1 MLNSPFLC
9 KTTISMYR
17 LLGLFENYH
26 FYVIST
32 ISMYK
37 LLSLCENY
45 HIYEQTTISMWK
57 LPSLCTNYY
66 ISKWKLPSL
75 QTTISMYKQLS
86 LCKNNYLYVKTIIS
100 MYKQLSLCT
109 NNYLYVQT
117 FITVSSIRVSVG
129 KCLNRQVS
137 KDLGLRFQFRDFS
150 LPDFS
155 TFIATLYCSW
165 HVSLRHWA
173 SQTIYMLIGS
183 SLTRSATSVTSKKL
197 PNVYKSCPK
206 MISLGKLKI
215 LTPLQKLPKMYEIWA
230 N

>member
-1 MLNSPFLC
+1 MWKLPFLC
-9 KTTISMYR
+9 KK
-17 LLGLFENYH
+17 YH
-26 FYVIST
+26 LYV
-32 ISMYK
+32 
-37 LLSLCENY
+37 
-45 HIYEQTTISMWK
+45 
-57 LPSLCTNYY
+57 
-66 ISKWKLPSL
+66 
-75 QTTISMYKQLS
+75 QTTISMYKLVS
-86 LCKNNYLYVKTIIS
+86 LCANYHLYK
-100 MYKQLSLCT
+100 LSSVCT
-109 NNYLYVQT
+109 NNYLYVRT

-215 LTPLQKLPKMYEIWA
+215 LTPLQTLPKDVQDLGKLIFAKGFEKLPKVQ
-230 N
+230 